1 MTSLILVCIPQIT
14 TSYKCTNTV
23 KFPQVKKRST
33 NYVIT
38 LISISLC
45 ILFQYGFN
53 RISQVCETH
62 IAGYD
67 FVVLNNAFLVHH
79 GFKTK
84 EGFHSAKDEEN
95 NRNRDIFRTFK
106 KELKLKYP
114 QSTRHC

>member
-1 MTSLILVCIPQIT
+1 
-14 TSYKCTNTV
+14 
-23 KFPQVKKRST
+23 VKKRST
-33 NYVIT
+33 NYVHNNFNFNHVFV
-38 LISISLC
+38 LF
-45 ILFQYGFN
+45 FQYGFN

-67 FVVLNNAFLVHH
+67 FAVLSNAFLVHH

-95 NRNRDIFRTFK
+95 NRNRGIFRTFK